1 MRIQCPYC
9 GDRVHSEFTY
19 LGDAGPT
26 RPSSGMTAQA
36 SDPTLF
42 VDYVYI
48 RANPPGLHREYWQH
62 VGGCRA
68 WVVVERDV
76 TTHAIARVTPARAE
90 QAGSAL
96 Q

>member
-1 MRIQCPYC
+1 MRIQCPHC
-9 GDRVHSEFTY
+9 GDRVHSEFAY
-19 LGDAGPT
+19 RGDAGPM
-26 RPSSGMTAQA
+26 RPTPGNAAQA
-36 SDPTLF
+36 PDPILF
-42 VDYVYI
+42 VDYVYL

-76 TTHAIARVTPARAE
+76 TTHAIARVTPARADR
-90 QAGSAL
+90 AGRAP